1 MGASIASDTWV
12 VFQRA
17 MRMLLRNP
25 VWVFFGLTQPIL
37 FLVLFGPLLKNVN
50 GGGLGGNASWAI
62 FVPGLLLQLVVF
74 TGGFAGFGII
84 QELREGVI
92 ERQRVTPASRTALTL
107 GRSLCQT
114 VTIGMQSLILVLAAI
129 PFGLDASF
137 NGVAVSL
144 VLVML
149 LTLGISSASF
159 AMGLILK
166 DEDSFAPFIQG
177 VTLPLMLLSGVFL
190 PMALAPGWLR
200 HLSEV
205 NPLTHSLDALRDL
218 FHGSFSTSDVAWGSG
233 ATVVLAV
240 LLLWWGSR
248 TFAKSSA

>member
-1 MGASIASDTWV
+1 MLTETWV

-37 FLVLFGPLLKNVN
+37 YLVLFGPLLKNVS
-50 GGGLGGNASWAI
+50 GGGLGGNRSWAV
-62 FVPGLLLQLVVF
+62 FVPGLLLQLTIF

-92 ERQRVTPASRTALTL
+92 DRQRVTPASRTALIL

-114 VTIGMQSLILVLAAI
+114 LTIGVQSVILVLVAI
-129 PFGLDASF
+129 PFGLDASVA
-137 NGVAVSL
+137 GVTLA
-144 VLVML
+144 VLVIML

-177 VTLPLMLLSGVFL
+177 VSLPLLLLSGVFL
-190 PMALAPGWLR
+190 PMALAPSWLR
-200 HLSEV
+200 HLSQV

-218 FHGSFSTSDVAWGSG
+218 FHGTLTTTDVAWGTASS
-233 ATVVLAV
+233 LAIAG
-240 LLLWWGSR
+240 LLLLWGSR
-248 TFAKSSA
+248 TFAKTSA

>member
-1 MGASIASDTWV
+1 MLTETWV

-37 FLVLFGPLLKNVN
+37 YLVLFGPLLKNVN
-50 GGGLGGNASWAI
+50 GGGLGGDATWAI

-114 VTIGMQSLILVLAAI
+114 VTIGVQSLLLVLVAI
-129 PFGLDASF
+129 PFGLDASVR
-137 NGVAVSL
+137 GVALSL
-144 VLVML
+144 VVVML

-159 AMGLILK
+159 AMGLILQ

-200 HLSEV
+200 HLSEL

-218 FHGSFSTSDVAWGSG
+218 FHGSLTSGDVAWGT
-233 ATVVLAV
+233 ATSLAMAG

-248 TFAKSSA
+248 TFARSSA

>member
-1 MGASIASDTWV
+1 MGASIATETWV

-92 ERQRVTPASRTALTL
+92 ERQRVTPASRTALAL

-129 PFGLDASF
+129 PFGLDASVR
-137 NGVAVSL
+137 GVAFSL

-218 FHGSFSTSDVAWGSG
+218 FHGSFSSSDVAWGTG
-233 ATVVLAV
+233 ATVLLAA

-248 TFAKSSA
+248 AFAKSSA